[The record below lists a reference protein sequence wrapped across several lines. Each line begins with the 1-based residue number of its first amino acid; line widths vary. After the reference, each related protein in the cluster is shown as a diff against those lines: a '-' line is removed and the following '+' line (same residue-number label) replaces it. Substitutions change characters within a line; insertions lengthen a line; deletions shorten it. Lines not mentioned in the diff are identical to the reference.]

1 MQTLKRIDDVIAVA
15 LLVGLTILTFMQ
27 VLFRFVFD
35 FPLDWSEELIRYILV
50 VLIYLSTVITI
61 REDKMIRIE
70 LIDLIIKGR
79 VKKVLDLII
88 NISSMAFMIFLT
100 YQTKFLVGNAFSV
113 NQTSPSMG
121 IPLGIM
127 YGIEGIL
134 FALMAL
140 MFIKQIILNIKK
152 IGKGDK

>member
-1 MQTLKRIDDVIAVA
+1 MQMLKRIDDVIAIT
-15 LLVGLTILTFMQ
+15 LLVGLTVLTFMQ
-27 VLFRFVFD
+27 VLFRFVFN

-50 VLIYLSTVITI
+50 VLIYLATAITI

-88 NISSMAFMIFLT
+88 YITSMAFMIFLT
-100 YQTKFLVGNAFSV
+100 YQTKYLVVNAFSV

-140 MFIKQIILNIKK
+140 MFIKQIIVKIK
-152 IGKGDK
+152 GFAGGDK